1 MWHNMRQTTRH
12 WVMVVLDDVE
22 WDTST
27 FLPYSMTYQIQIAI
41 KTYKLTMKS
50 ATGAVQMEI
59 KMKIMLWNNDEIMMK
74 LS

>member
-1 MWHNMRQTTRH
+1 
-12 WVMVVLDDVE
+12 MVVLDDVE
-22 WDTST
+22 WDTWT